1 MGHES
6 KKTTD
11 HALIRHWV
19 EERQGWPATVKG
31 TGGKDHSPGVLRIGF
46 TQGSEGSLEAISWE
60 TFFEKFDQQK
70 LAFLYQERT
79 QKGEVSRFFKFVR
92 RD

>member
-1 MGHES
+1 MSHES

-11 HALIRHWV
+11 HEQIRRWV

-31 TGGKDHSPGVLRIGF
+31 TGGAQAPGVLRIGF
-46 TQGSEGSLEAISWE
+46 TQGSEGSLEHIAWE
-60 TFFEKFDQQK
+60 AFFEKFEEQR
-70 LAFLYQERT
+70 LAFLYQDQT
-79 QKGEVSRFFKFVR
+79 QKGEVSRFFKFVK

>member
-11 HALIRHWV
+11 HAQIRQWV
-19 EERQGWPATVKG
+19 ETRQGWPATVKG
-31 TGGKDHSPGVLRIGF
+31 TGGKDQSPGVLRIGF
-46 TQGSEGSLEAISWE
+46 TQGREGSLEHIDWE
-60 TFFEKFDQQK
+60 TFFEKFEHQK
-70 LAFLYQERT
+70 LAFLYQEQT
-79 QKGEVSRFFKFVR
+79 QKGEISRFFKFVR